1 MTTQA
6 QNRLHDRNGTH
17 EGSPSSLRYTI
28 SEIAAH
34 FGISLRTL
42 RFYED
47 RGLLQPVRRGT
58 ARFYSSVDRSRLQ
71 MILKAKELG
80 FTLSDIGGLIGGM
93 SQTETSQDLP
103 LRPEQILSQ
112 ISLLERQ
119 RTGLDHAIGELRAT
133 HARLASADVSYHVA

>member
-6 QNRLHDRNGTH
+6 QNKLHDRNGTQ
-17 EGSPSSLRYTI
+17 EVAASSLRYTI
-28 SEIAAH
+28 SEIATH

-47 RGLLQPVRRGT
+47 RHLLQPMRRGT
-58 ARFYSSVDRSRLQ
+58 TRLYSSADRSRLQ

-80 FTLSDIGGLIGGM
+80 FTLSEIGELIGGL
-93 SQTETSQDLP
+93 SRTEAAQDLP

-119 RTGLDHAIGELRAT
+119 RTGLDHAIVELRAT
-133 HARLASADVSYHVA
+133 HARLASAEVAYHVA